1 MKSILGKEIRSFFSS
16 LVGYIVIIL
25 FLLISGLFMW
35 ILPDTNMFDY
45 GYASMEKFFSFAP
58 WILMFLI
65 PAITMR
71 MLADEFK
78 SGTIEMLSTKPLK
91 ESSIIYGKFWASFLL
106 VCICLMP
113 TLLYLLTLESL
124 SIIPNN
130 LDSGGILGSYIGL
143 LFLIAAFTA
152 IGLFCSALTDNQ
164 IIAFLI
170 AVFLNFILFQGFES
184 ISEMPALSGGPD
196 YIISQIG
203 LNFHY
208 QSISQGVL
216 DTRDLLYFVSVSLL
230 FLFATRL
237 FLQKRK
243 WQ

>member
-1 MKSILGKEIRSFFSS
+1 
-16 LVGYIVIIL
+16 
-25 FLLISGLFMW
+25 MW

-45 GYASMEKFFSFAP
+45 GYASMDKFFSFAP
-58 WILMFLI
+58 WILIFLI

-91 ESSIIYGKFWASFLL
+91 ESSIIYGKFWALFIFVL
-106 VCICLMP
+106 ICLLP
-113 TLLYLLTLESL
+113 TVLYLVALESL
-124 SIIPNN
+124 AVTANN
-130 LDSGGILGSYIGL
+130 LDTGGIMGSYIGL

-170 AVFLNFILFQGFES
+170 AVFLNFILYQGFES
-184 ISEMPALSGGPD
+184 ISKMPALSGGVD
-196 YIISQIG
+196 YFISQIG

-208 QSISQGVL
+208 QSISRGVL